1 MRSEDVIR
9 RLAELADTDLFQQ
22 LTSAGTAAGTK
33 VFTTLAERGYPV
45 RAAHM
50 PVFSCLEAQGTNIS
64 TLASR
69 AGVSRQ
75 AMSGLVHDIELV
87 GYVRTFPD
95 PADKRALMVELTE
108 RGVEFCETV
117 AEVAAELT
125 EQWRVSLGAERYDAL
140 MADLRAISES

>member
-1 MRSEDVIR
+1 MRSDDVIR

-22 LTSAGTAAGTK
+22 LTSASTATGTK

-50 PVFSCLEAQGTNIS
+50 PVFGCLEAAGTNIS

-75 AMSGLVHDIELV
+75 AMSGLVHDIEV
-87 GYVRTFPD
+87 AGYVRTFPD
-95 PADKRALMVELTE
+95 PTDKRALMVELTE
-108 RGVEFCETV
+108 RGVEFCEMV

-125 EQWRVSLGAERYDAL
+125 EQWRVTLGSERYEAL
-140 MADLRAISES
+140 MADLRSISDS